1 MYYHCF
7 MLRNIFFHKNMM
19 EENSSPL
26 RFLKEE
32 RRSAKSDV
40 SKMLFPDI
48 GKITNRIYRLVIFF
62 IRQATARVVSF
73 TRAQLS
79 KISGGLVDRTS
90 GSFLELNGVLQ
101 GSKALIQNVLVLT
114 HVPQLPMRFLQL
126 GRMRSYLCNRL
137 QLVVLYSLYRV
148 VVIWLCSL
156 PYIITL
162 LLGYFRKRKQTGGG
176 EDMGFPGNQRSNV
189 EIVVGQVLA
198 VNYKTKWNFQK
209 GDDQARKN
217 KLFLLGIA

>member
-1 MYYHCF
+1 

-26 RFLKEE
+26 RFLKEK

-48 GKITNRIYRLVIFF
+48 GKITYRLVIFF
-62 IRQATARVVSF
+62 IRQATVRVVSF

-101 GSKALIQNVLVLT
+101 GSKALI
-114 HVPQLPMRFLQL
+114 
-126 GRMRSYLCNRL
+126 
-137 QLVVLYSLYRV
+137 
-148 VVIWLCSL
+148 
-156 PYIITL
+156 
-162 LLGYFRKRKQTGGG
+162 
-176 EDMGFPGNQRSNV
+176 
-189 EIVVGQVLA
+189 
-198 VNYKTKWNFQK
+198 
-209 GDDQARKN
+209 
-217 KLFLLGIA
+217 